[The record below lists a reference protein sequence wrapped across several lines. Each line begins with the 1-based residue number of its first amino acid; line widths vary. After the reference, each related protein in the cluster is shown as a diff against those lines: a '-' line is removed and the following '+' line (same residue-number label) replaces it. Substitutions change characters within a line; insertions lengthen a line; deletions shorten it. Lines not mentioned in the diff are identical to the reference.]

1 MTTSTLARAALLPFT
16 TLALVACGVAP
27 PTRLA
32 ATPAPA
38 AVAAMGALVAFPG
51 AEGAG
56 RFATGGRGGR
66 VLVVT
71 NLNDAGPGSLR
82 AALDGVGPRTVV
94 FALSGTIALASPLRI
109 RHGQVTI
116 AGQTAPGD
124 GITLRNHALSIAADD
139 VIVRFIRSRLGDE
152 AGVDDDALNVASGQR
167 IIIDHVSTSWSTDET
182 LSVAARFDKPENR
195 YDQVTVQWSIIA
207 ESLNCNLAKKGQC
220 HGFGTLL
227 RGGRGSRLSMHH
239 NLWAHHH
246 DRMPRPGN
254 YTRSEIDPVGSF
266 YDFRSNV
273 FYNWG
278 KQRAGYNM
286 DREGTRAAYNFI
298 DNAYVT
304 GPSSK
309 GALAFEESNPDARAF
324 FAGNAMN
331 GVVPAD
337 PYSLVVAHKEHLP
350 GGLSAAYRLAQP
362 LDLANVRSDAPD
374 QAYRQVLVKAGA
386 SLVRDAV
393 DQRIL
398 TDVRQRSG
406 KLINSQSEV
415 GGWPV
420 LQTKPAPLD
429 SDLDGMPDAWERAH
443 GLNPQDASDGAI
455 TNPGTGYTFL
465 EDYLASLVEHLTR
478 AD

>member
-1 MTTSTLARAALLPFT
+1 MTASTVARATLLPIT
-16 TLALVACGVAP
+16 TLALMACSVAP
-27 PTRLA
+27 PT
-32 ATPAPA
+32 PA
-38 AVAAMGALVAFPG
+38 AACAVPAAAAPGALVAFPG

-56 RFATGGRGGR
+56 QFATGGRGGR

-82 AALDGVGPRTVV
+82 AALDAQGPRTVV

-109 RHGQVTI
+109 RHGQVTV

-139 VIVRFIRSRLGDE
+139 VVVRFIRSRLGDE

-167 IIIDHVSTSWSTDET
+167 IIIDHVSTSWSTDEA

-195 YDQVTVQWSIIA
+195 YDQITVQWSIIA
-207 ESLNCNLAKKGQC
+207 ESLNCNVAKKGQC

-239 NLWAHHH
+239 NLWAHHL

-254 YTRSEIDPVGSF
+254 YTKSETDPVGSF

-286 DREGTRAAYNFI
+286 DREGTNAAYNFI

-350 GGLSAAYRLAQP
+350 GGLSAAYRLAKP
-362 LDLANVRSDAPD
+362 LDLASVSGDAPD
-374 QAYRQVLVKAGA
+374 QAYRRVLARAGA

-393 DQRIL
+393 DQRIVA
-398 TDVRQRSG
+398 DVRQRGG
-406 KLINSQSEV
+406 KLINSQAEV

-420 LQTKPAPLD
+420 LNSKPAPLD
-429 SDLDGMPDAWERAH
+429 TDRDGMPDAWERAH
-443 GLNPQDASDGAI
+443 GLNAHDASDGSC
-455 TNPGTGYTFL
+455 TNPKTGYTFL
-465 EDYLASLVEHLTR
+465 EDYLASLVAHLSQS
-478 AD
+478 D